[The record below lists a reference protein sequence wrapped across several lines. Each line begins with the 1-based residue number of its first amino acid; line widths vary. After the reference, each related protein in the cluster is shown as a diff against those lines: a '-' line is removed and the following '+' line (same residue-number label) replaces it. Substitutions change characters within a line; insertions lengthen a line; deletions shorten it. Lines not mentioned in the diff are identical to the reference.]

1 MGLYTNIPQDHC
13 IISVRAA
20 LNTRSDQTVP
30 TEFLVKLLK
39 NVLMSNIFEFNNKL
53 YLQIIGKALGSKGG
67 PTISNIYMKSLD
79 IFFGWNR
86 QSVGQS
92 KRKFIER
99 IKNHLG
105 YIDQNTKSI
114 GKHFNTPGH
123 SKSDMRCHVINKSHA

>member
-1 MGLYTNIPQDHC
+1 MEKTQC
-13 IISVRAA
+13 
-20 LNTRSDQTVP
+20 
-30 TEFLVKLLK
+30 
-39 NVLMSNIFEFNNKL
+39 
-53 YLQIIGKALGSKGG
+53 LQH
-67 PTISNIYMKSLD
+67 IYMKSSD
-79 IFFGWNR
+79 IFFGWSR

-123 SKSDMRCHVINKSHA
+123 SKSDMRCHVIKKVMPNSPHHLLEHEDHWIKTLVTKKPNGLNKK